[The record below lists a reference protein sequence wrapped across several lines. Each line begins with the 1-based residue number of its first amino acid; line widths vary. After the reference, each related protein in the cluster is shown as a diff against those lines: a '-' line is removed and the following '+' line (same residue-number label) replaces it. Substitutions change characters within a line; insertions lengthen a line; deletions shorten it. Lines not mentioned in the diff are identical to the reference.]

1 MKMQKTFTL
10 KKIVL
15 ALAIAGYTM
24 SSAYAVL
31 TLPTGTIQGAA
42 PVLSAP
48 SNSAANAVDFAH
60 TTAQTAGTLTS
71 GDVITMTYQYDDTDG
86 DLDNSTTYVKWYF
99 TKGGSDTQIT
109 VGIAN
114 TPATLTVA
122 GTGTS
127 MLTIPAAAIGAT
139 AIRAEIIEYSASGDP
154 ISGTTI
160 NVADTSVGVGGGT
173 TTPPGPVV
181 PGNNVTP
188 GIYLSTDA
196 AFANNLAGNAA
207 VKLTVGQTYVFKLW
221 DSAAVGTVDVTP
233 AAYSWRLVGLNSIDG
248 VTQAPATGF
257 VTSATGTSFTIPVNT
272 AADGTALTGSTS
284 GAQGFSL
291 AVDY

>member
-31 TLPTGTIQGAA
+31 TAPTGTIQGVA

-60 TTAQTAGTLTS
+60 TAQTAGTLTS
-71 GDVITMTYQYDDTDG
+71 GDTITMTYQYDDTDG
-86 DLDNSTTYVKWYF
+86 DLDDSTAHVTWYY
-99 TKGGSDTQIT
+99 TKGGVDTAI
-109 VGIAN
+109 VAGVLN
-114 TPATLTVA
+114 TASPTIG

-127 MLTIPAAAIGAT
+127 VLTIPAVAVGAT
-139 AIRAEIIEYSASGDP
+139 AIRAEIVEYSASGDP
-154 ISGTTI
+154 LSGTTI

-173 TTPPGPVV
+173 TTPQGPIV

-188 GIYLSTDA
+188 GIYLSSDA
-196 AFANNLAGNAA
+196 LFANNLVGTAT
-207 VKLTVGQTYVFKLW
+207 KLTVGQTYVFKLW
-221 DSAAVGTVDVTP
+221 DSAAVGTVDVTQ
-233 AAYSWRLVGLNSIDG
+233 ATYNWRLVGTSATDG
-248 VTQAPATGF
+248 VNAPATGF
-257 VTSATGTSFTIPVNT
+257 VTSVTGANFTVPVNT
-272 AADGTALTGSTS
+272 AADGTQLTGSAD